1 MKYIELFSM
10 NQSLQKLSTVEKDIP
25 IRTGLKIVK
34 NIQSIQSLLAP
45 VDKMRNEIIMKY
57 SNGANEIKQSDE
69 NYAKCASKINELMEE
84 ETEIGLEK
92 ISLSD
97 LDGISLP
104 ISVISAIYPMIDDEY
119 QHASIEKKSDESE
132 GAIGGK

>member
-25 IRTGLKIVK
+25 IKTGLKIVK
-34 NIQSIQSLLAP
+34 NIQTIQTLLSP
-45 VDKMRNEIIMKY
+45 VDKMRNEIIKKY
-57 SNGANEIKQSDE
+57 SNGTNEIKQSDE
-69 NYAKCASKINELMEE
+69 NYAKCASKINELMGE
-84 ETEIGLEK
+84 ETEIELEK
-92 ISLSD
+92 IRLSD

-104 ISVISAIYPMIDDEY
+104 ISVISALYPMIEY
-119 QHASIEKKSDESE
+119 ENQHASIEKKSDESE

>member
-1 MKYIELFSM
+1 MKYIELFQM
-10 NQSLQKLSTVEKDIP
+10 NKSLQKLSTVEKDVP
-25 IRTGLKIVK
+25 IKTGLKIIK
-34 NIQSIQSLLAP
+34 NIQTIQEILKP
-45 VDKMRNEIIMKY
+45 VDIMRNEIIKKY
-57 SNGANEIKQSDE
+57 SNGTNEIKQTDA
-69 NYAKCASKINELMEE
+69 NYAECASKINELMSED
-84 ETEIGLEK
+84 TEIELEK